1 MYFSLYAYNAVGQGQ
16 LLLRDLKL
24 AQYVHLAPRC
34 TFTVQVLGCVIGALF
49 NYIMMITIVE
59 NQREVLLDIEGTNIW
74 SGQNVQQFNTLAIA
88 WGIAKYMFSVG
99 GKYQWVTIAY
109 LLGFAVPFP
118 FWIIYKYIYPARF
131 FSYINLA
138 IILWYMGWL
147 FVGINSSCG
156 MYFVIG
162 FISQFY
168 LRRRFPQW
176 FVKYNY
182 LVSAA
187 LDGGTQVMVF
197 ILTFAVAGGSGV
209 AHPMPNWA
217 GNPSGTN
224 LDYCYYNPAN
234 GE

>member
-1 MYFSLYAYNAVGQGQ
+1 
-16 LLLRDLKL
+16 
-24 AQYVHLAPRC
+24 
-34 TFTVQVLGCVIGALF
+34 
-49 NYIMMITIVE
+49 
-59 NQREVLLDIEGTNIW
+59 
-74 SGQNVQQFNTLAIA
+74 
-88 WGIAKYMFSVG
+88 
-99 GKYQWVTIAY
+99 
-109 LLGFAVPFP
+109 
-118 FWIIYKYIYPARF
+118 
-131 FSYINLA
+131 
-138 IILWYMGWL
+138 
-147 FVGINSSCG
+147 

-217 GNPSGTN
+217 GYPEGNI
-224 LDYCYYNPAN
+224 DYCAYNAAN
-234 GE
+234 G